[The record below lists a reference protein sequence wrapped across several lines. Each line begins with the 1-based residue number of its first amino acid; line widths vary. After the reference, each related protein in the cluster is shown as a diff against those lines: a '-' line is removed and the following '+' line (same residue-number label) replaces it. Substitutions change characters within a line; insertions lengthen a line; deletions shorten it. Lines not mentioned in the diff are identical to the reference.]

1 MKRRTLTAQQQRE
14 RIAKLAVMRDIRINK
29 TINTSIPAI
38 LKRIIHTKKRCEDC
52 PRTVKNRV
60 IESHVVFYPVR
71 HWLQRCN
78 KCDAFLCHRTG
89 RYQLS
94 WQTAHSQTLTDIG
107 YHRMVSKLNKKNLT
121 PEQQRDLQKYRNQL
135 QSLRVKDKNVHKI
148 TTDKDSE

>member
-1 MKRRTLTAQQQRE
+1 MKKSLTRE
-14 RIAKLAVMRDIRINK
+14 QIREHLNRLAIMRDVKINK
-29 TINTSIPAI
+29 TTNPTVPAVLRKI
-38 LKRIIHTKKRCEDC
+38 LHPKRRCEDC

-60 IESHVVFYPVR
+60 VEAHVVFYPVR

-107 YHRMVSKLNKKNLT
+107 YHRMASKLNTKKNLT
-121 PEQQRDLQKYRNQL
+121 LEQQRDLQKYRNQL
-135 QSLRVKDKNVHKI
+135 QSLRVKSQAQNKKSDK
-148 TTDKDSE
+148 